1 VGRSWQLR
9 AVGIA
14 EMKLTR
20 PGDDRE
26 IDAEVISRDGNTI
39 RVRIGD
45 RELAAQFTQ
54 NTDGGGILAIDGR
67 RYLIFG
73 ARRKESIFV
82 SVGPASF
89 EFKPA
94 EAASRRRVRG
104 LAATEVIAPM
114 PGKVLKVLV
123 RDGDLVEAGQ
133 PLVVIEAM
141 KMETTL
147 VAESAAI
154 VKHVQVEEGQTVDH
168 GAVLIELSPPPASLD
183 RESAPRV
190 E

>member
-1 VGRSWQLR
+1 M
-9 AVGIA
+9 GIA
-14 EMKLTR
+14 QMKLTR
-20 PGDDRE
+20 AGDASE
-26 IDAEVISRDGNTI
+26 IDAEVISSDGDTI

-45 RELAAQFTQ
+45 RELAAQYTP
-54 NTDGGGILAIDGR
+54 NADGGGILTINGR
-67 RYLIFG
+67 RFPIFG
-73 ARRKESIFV
+73 AARKESILV

-94 EAASRRRVRG
+94 EAAARRRARG
-104 LAATEVIAPM
+104 LAAAEVIAPM

-147 VAESAAI
+147 AAESAAI
-154 VKHVQVEEGQTVDH
+154 VKQVRVEEGQTVDH
-168 GAVLIELSPPPASLD
+168 GAVLIELSPPPASSG
-183 RESAPRV
+183 RESAPRAG
-190 E
+190 

>member
-1 VGRSWQLR
+1 
-9 AVGIA
+9 
-14 EMKLTR
+14 MKLTR
-20 PGDDRE
+20 TGDSLE
-26 IDAEVISRDGNTI
+26 IDTEVISRDGNTI

-45 RELAAQFTQ
+45 RELAAQYTP
-54 NTDGGGILAIDGR
+54 NADCGGILTINGR
-67 RYLIFG
+67 RYPIFG
-73 ARRKESIFV
+73 AKRKESIFV

-94 EAASRRRVRG
+94 EAAARRRARG
-104 LAATEVIAPM
+104 LAAAEVIAPM

-147 VAESAAI
+147 AAESAAI
-154 VKHVQVEEGQTVDH
+154 VKRVRVEEGQTVDH
-168 GAVLIELSPPPASLD
+168 GAVLIELSPPPASSG
-183 RESAPRV
+183 RESAPRA

>member
-1 VGRSWQLR
+1 L
-9 AVGIA
+9 GIA
-14 EMKLTR
+14 QVKLR
-20 PGDDRE
+20 RQGDSHD
-26 IDAEVISRDGNTI
+26 IDAEVISRDESTI

-45 RELAAQFTQ
+45 REIVAEFTP

-67 RYLIFG
+67 RYPIFG
-73 ARRKESIFV
+73 ARRKESILV

-89 EFKPA
+89 EFKRA
-94 EAASRRRVRG
+94 EEAARRRVRG
-104 LAATEVIAPM
+104 LAAAEVIAPM

-147 VAESAAI
+147 AAESAAI
-154 VKHVQVEEGQTVDH
+154 VKRVRVEEGQTVDH
-168 GAVLIELSPPPASLD
+168 GAVLIELSPPPASSG
-183 RESAPRV
+183 RESAPRAG
-190 E
+190 

>member
-1 VGRSWQLR
+1 
-9 AVGIA
+9 
-14 EMKLTR
+14 MKLTR
-20 PGDDRE
+20 AGDSRE
-26 IDAEVISRDGNTI
+26 IDAEVISRDGSTI

-45 RELAAQFTQ
+45 RELVGEFTP
-54 NTDGGGILAIDGR
+54 NADRGGVLAIDGK
-67 RYLIFG
+67 RYAVFAAL
-73 ARRKESIFV
+73 RKDSIFV

-94 EAASRRRVRG
+94 EAAARRRARG
-104 LAATEVIAPM
+104 LAATEILAPM

-147 VAESAAI
+147 AAEGAAL
-154 VKHVQVEEGQTVDH
+154 VKHVRVEEGQAVDH
-168 GAVLIELSPPPASLD
+168 GAVLIELSPPPASSA
-183 RESAPRV
+183 RESAPRDS
-190 E
+190 

>member
-1 VGRSWQLR
+1 L
-9 AVGIA
+9 GIA
-14 EMKLTR
+14 QVKLR
-20 PGDDRE
+20 RQGDSHD
-26 IDAEVISRDGNTI
+26 IDAEVISRDESTI

-45 RELAAQFTQ
+45 REIVAEFTP
-54 NTDGGGILAIDGR
+54 NADGGGILTINGR
-67 RYLIFG
+67 RYPIFG
-73 ARRKESIFV
+73 AKRKESIFV

-94 EAASRRRVRG
+94 EAAARRRARG
-104 LAATEVIAPM
+104 LAAAEVIAPM

-147 VAESAAI
+147 AAESAAI
-154 VKHVQVEEGQTVDH
+154 VKRVRVEEGQTVDH
-168 GAVLIELSPPPASLD
+168 GAVLIELSPPPASSG
-183 RESAPRV
+183 RESAPRAG
-190 E
+190 

>member
-1 VGRSWQLR
+1 
-9 AVGIA
+9 
-14 EMKLTR
+14 MKLIR
-20 PGDDRE
+20 AGDPHE
-26 IDAEVISRDGNTI
+26 IDAEVIARDGNTI

-45 RELAAQFTQ
+45 REIEAEFTP

-67 RYLIFG
+67 RYPIFS
-73 ARRKESIFV
+73 ARLKESILV

-94 EAASRRRVRG
+94 EASRRRARG
-104 LAATEVIAPM
+104 LAAAEITAPM

-123 RDGDLVEAGQ
+123 HDGDLVETGQ

-147 VAESAAI
+147 AAESAAM
-154 VKHVQVEEGQTVDH
+154 VKHVRVEEGQSVDH
-168 GAVLIELSPPPASLD
+168 GAVLIELSPPPASSG
-183 RESAPRV
+183 RESAPRDP
-190 E
+190 

>member
-1 VGRSWQLR
+1 
-9 AVGIA
+9 
-14 EMKLTR
+14 MKLKR
-20 PGDDRE
+20 QDDSHD
-26 IDAEVISRDGNTI
+26 IDAALISRDESTI

-45 RELAAQFTQ
+45 REIVAEFTP
-54 NTDGGGILAIDGR
+54 NADGGGILTVDWR
-67 RYLIFG
+67 RYPIFG

-94 EAASRRRVRG
+94 EGLARRPARG
-104 LAATEVIAPM
+104 LAAAEVIAPM

-147 VAESAAI
+147 VAESAAT
-154 VKHVQVEEGQTVDH
+154 VKHVRVEEGQTVDH
-168 GAVLIELSPPPASLD
+168 GAVLIELSPPPASSG
-183 RESAPRV
+183 RESAPRAG
-190 E
+190 

>member
-1 VGRSWQLR
+1 
-9 AVGIA
+9 
-14 EMKLTR
+14 MKLTR
-20 PGDDRE
+20 AGDAHE

-39 RVRIGD
+39 RVRIRD
-45 RELAAQFTQ
+45 TEFVAEFTP
-54 NTDGGGILAIDGR
+54 NTDGGGILTIEGR
-67 RYLIFG
+67 RYPIFG

-94 EAASRRRVRG
+94 EAVSRRRARG
-104 LAATEVIAPM
+104 LAAPEVTAPM

-147 VAESAAI
+147 AAESAAI
-154 VKHVQVEEGQTVDH
+154 VKHVRVEEGQTVDH
-168 GAVLIELSPPPASLD
+168 GAVLIVLSPPPASSD
-183 RESAPRV
+183 RKSAPRAG
-190 E
+190 